1 VRLWGRFGQ
10 QGVSRR
16 CSPSRPASAS
26 TTSTRLRAH
35 AQREAT
41 LTLSLSHT
49 QSPLRTW
56 SYRSTSPTTIALG
69 ATHASGEA
77 VGMRGPS
84 GIMDRARQ
92 NGSSEIWMGAEVA
105 ELSLR
110 HAAEVDRAAP
120 AGVGVEAA
128 VGAPPR
134 FARASRATAARRMFF
149 FSVVRMQ
156 SNSRAQATV
165 GR

>member
-1 VRLWGRFGQ
+1 
-10 QGVSRR
+10 
-16 CSPSRPASAS
+16 
-26 TTSTRLRAH
+26 
-35 AQREAT
+35 
-41 LTLSLSHT
+41 
-49 QSPLRTW
+49 
-56 SYRSTSPTTIALG
+56 
-69 ATHASGEA
+69 
-77 VGMRGPS
+77 
-84 GIMDRARQ
+84 MDRARQ